1 MRHNEVWNIATALLT
16 EVCHGVGIELHL
28 QPITEEQLL
37 FRTAN
42 REDGACLDIVAK
54 NVWGRDRQRSFFD
67 VRVFNPLTQ
76 TYHNTSL
83 AQWNE
88 LEKQRAYNERVREIE
103 HENFSPLVF
112 SISGSMWPAATVVYK
127 RLLASMI
134 AEKSNKPYNKI
145 LHWMRCHLSYS
156 LPSLLLCV

>member
-88 LEKQRAYNERVREIE
+88 LENKGMNLKNRERITRE
-103 HENFSPLVF
+103 
-112 SISGSMWPAATVVYK
+112 SGKLSMKT
-127 RLLASMI
+127 
-134 AEKSNKPYNKI
+134 
-145 LHWMRCHLSYS
+145 
-156 LPSLLLCV
+156 SLLLFSPSLAACGPLQQLSTRDY